1 MKINDGI
8 LIEQITGHRA
18 SLGTGSSGEE
28 RSSTIK
34 SSKDSWWKKTFP
46 SLMACITLL
55 ALEGTRANL
64 GGRRSA

>member
-34 SSKDSWWKKTFP
+34 SSKDSWWKKLFP
-46 SLMACITLL
+46 
-55 ALEGTRANL
+55 R
-64 GGRRSA
+64 